1 MSKMSLFS
9 ACAAAYDFMFID
21 QYGVLHDGHNPYP
34 GAVDALRELK
44 ARGVRVVVLSNSG
57 RSGEHN
63 AARMER
69 LGFARGLYDHFLTS
83 GDVAKASILAGE
95 TPVQPGPGTHCMTL
109 SSSGEHELA
118 DALGFS
124 STEDGARADLLII
137 SGSQADRISLA
148 EYERLL
154 TPAALRRVPCLC
166 TNPDVLMLTGQGT
179 HPGAGAI
186 AALYEKLG
194 GAVVWIGKPHSGI
207 YKAAAGLVGSPA
219 PVEVLCIGDS
229 VEHDIVGARRFGAA
243 AALVRTGVLADLS
256 ESALAAECAR
266 HGVAPDMIVA
276 RFGAAG

>member
-1 MSKMSLFS
+1 MRGVSLFTACS
-9 ACAAAYDFMFID
+9 ATFDFVFVD
-21 QYGVLHDGHNPYP
+21 QYGVLHDGHRPYP
-34 GAVDALRELK
+34 GAVDALGALR

-69 LGFARGLYDHFLTS
+69 LGFARDLYDHFLTS
-83 GDVAKASILAGE
+83 GDVAKASVLAGE
-95 TPVQPGPGTHCMTL
+95 TPVQPGRGTHCMTL

-118 DALGFS
+118 DALGF
-124 STEDGARADLLII
+124 TITDDGAEADLLII
-137 SGSQADRISLA
+137 GGSQADRLSLTA
-148 EYERLL
+148 YERMLA
-154 TPAALRRVPCLC
+154 PAASRHVPCLC
-166 TNPDVLMLTGQGT
+166 TNPDMLMLTGQGT

-194 GAVVWIGKPHSGI
+194 GEVSWIGKPYPGI

-219 PVEVLCIGDS
+219 PADVLCIGDS

-256 ESALAAECAR
+256 ESALAAECAK